1 MHAMSA
7 KRTANGMTGKTVRL
21 PTDTL
26 VELEAEARR
35 HRWTSSQLI
44 RIVLE
49 DWAKKNRKRRA
60 A

>member
-1 MHAMSA
+1 MKTKQAQA
-7 KRTANGMTGKTVRL
+7 MTGKTVRMPVDVL
-21 PTDTL
+21 E
-26 VELEAEARR
+26 ELEMEARR

-49 DWAKKNRKRRA
+49 DWTKKNRKRRA